1 MQKSSRL
8 RKREYFF
15 SNLQEEYWQGGW
27 KVVEV
32 DLDKEFIYL
41 ARNCLL
47 NSYKVPSN
55 VLAAGNKMMTKTSL
69 VSSLM
74 GFYNKIIIK
83 IMNSWYE
90 HEV

>member
-1 MQKSSRL
+1 M
-8 RKREYFF
+8 
-15 SNLQEEYWQGGW
+15 
-27 KVVEV
+27 KVAEV
-32 DLDKEFIYL
+32 GLDTQFMYL

-47 NSYKVPSN
+47 SSYKVPSN
-55 VLAAGNKMMTKTSL
+55 VLATGNKMMTKTAL